1 MTRYKAVVATK
12 ELLEVPTRKGKSF
25 RQFTDK
31 TLTDLHRSAI
41 GKPINLGFR
50 GTTLAIVK
58 TSGLVSGPYG
68 YVFIEFEADG
78 LEALFEDKYIVP
90 GFRVTSSKGTDF
102 VTVRCM
108 DFAVTDKPLDKTL
121 SKVEIYE

>member
-1 MTRYKAVVATK
+1 MTQYRAEVATK

-25 RQFTDK
+25 RRFTDK
-31 TLTDLHRSAI
+31 TLFDLFKSCPGRNI
-41 GKPINLGFR
+41 TLGFR
-50 GTTLAIVK
+50 GTTLSKVITADLIEGKVAI
-58 TSGLVSGPYG
+58 Y
-68 YVFIEFEADG
+68 FEADG
-78 LEALFEDKYIVP
+78 LESLFEDRYIVP

-121 SKVEIYE
+121 RKIEILD